1 MFENQSE
8 FEAQDCE
15 DIEFEVGNHEEAA
28 EEIDLL
34 VRCVHAARQCG
45 AWGQ

>member
-1 MFENQSE
+1 MFENESA

-15 DIEFEVGNHEEAA
+15 DIEFEVGNPEETA

-34 VRCVHAARQCG
+34 VRCVHAARVSG
-45 AWGQ
+45 A